1 MKSEGQLMVVLGWR
15 EKERKSAR
23 DVEMPGQRTVWL
35 VSVIITTSGTSHRGR
50 LQRLERLEDIA
61 DGEWTREYK
70 GRSRSW
76 DNVAPSAS
84 SELNRNW
91 GQRLSSVNVAEP
103 SLEPAS
109 LLVLSSS
116 TL

>member
-1 MKSEGQLMVVLGWR
+1 MWLGLCYYYDKR
-15 EKERKSAR
+15 
-23 DVEMPGQRTVWL
+23 
-35 VSVIITTSGTSHRGR
+35 GTSHRGR

-109 LLVLSSS
+109 LFSSS
-116 TL
+116 SLLPLSDRWVDVGLAKIYHPCERG